1 MGEGY
6 RTGPR
11 HSGNRGINYLLG
23 RGQPLL
29 TKEYKMAKDFSLK
42 KYKITNAFGP
52 YKKGEIVAFHGM
64 DAEAYAKNLS
74 PVVTDEKKVQKISK
88 K

>member
-1 MGEGY
+1 
-6 RTGPR
+6 
-11 HSGNRGINYLLG
+11 
-23 RGQPLL
+23 
-29 TKEYKMAKDFSLK
+29 MAKDFSLK